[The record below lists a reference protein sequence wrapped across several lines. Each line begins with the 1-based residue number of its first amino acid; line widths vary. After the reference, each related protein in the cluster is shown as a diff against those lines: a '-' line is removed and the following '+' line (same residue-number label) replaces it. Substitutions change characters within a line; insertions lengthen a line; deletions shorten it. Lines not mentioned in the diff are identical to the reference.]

1 MNLICVDL
9 IVGIETGTKY
19 RTMNISHALGIIL
32 YEITKQRLQ
41 NLIYTTTDKTQTI
54 ATRAETDLLTK
65 YVTIAAERSGYDMHK
80 RHLLDSAIKRL
91 IAKSNPSSKE
101 VMLIV
106 SLFRSASYEWN
117 ASKIC
122 QP

>member
-1 MNLICVDL
+1 MCDL

-19 RTMNISHALGIIL
+19 RRMNISHALGIIL
-32 YEITKQRLQ
+32 YEITRQMLQ

-65 YVTIAAERSGYDMHK
+65 YVRIAAERSGYDMHK
-80 RHLLDSAIKRL
+80 RHLLDSYIKRL

-101 VMLIV
+101 VMLIF
-106 SLFRSASYEWN
+106 SLFRKCILRMER
-117 ASKIC
+117 
-122 QP
+122 Q